1 MSTRGEH
8 LVRADRG
15 FATGGGLLARLISP
29 AFDRLLEEIDPRIEC
44 GGLQALLPNGG
55 ERRLGFRGPGP
66 SAVVRIS
73 SWMALCAWRLRGPS
87 VGTRRGRS
95 ANGRARTRSRS
106 SNCS

>member
-15 FATGGGLLARLISP
+15 FATGGGMLARLISP

-55 ERRLGFRGPGP
+55 LGRLVQGLDPGGMVE
-66 SAVVRIS
+66 S
-73 SWMALCAWRLRGPS
+73 
-87 VGTRRGRS
+87 
-95 ANGRARTRSRS
+95 
-106 SNCS
+106 